1 MARVIDDELV
11 EPVVRTLL
19 GVIDVED
26 GATHEQLLVLR
37 ALVHGLWER
46 PDLDLDALEPFAPDQ
61 AAYAVTDED
70 QRNRLRELIVLLE
83 LCRHPASE
91 EQVQRADEYAAALH
105 QTGPGLHLARTLVR
119 KGADAAMADY
129 MRFYEEPAA
138 SILEPSLSDE
148 YGTGDLDA
156 PDPVLGERL
165 RAMQDLPEGTL
176 GWAYVDFYRRHGFT
190 LPGDDVSM
198 PAVMVAHDM
207 CHVIAGYEPVAEGE
221 IALGAMQ
228 LALADTQAHWVGFL
242 GNLAVHEAAII
253 NKEGFVGKTA
263 TLERPGAAE
272 YMVKAMVRGSQCT
285 GDFTTADHLALA
297 ALPLADVR
305 AQFGIPP
312 LDA

>member
-1 MARVIDDELV
+1 MSRIIDDELV

-26 GATHEQLLVLR
+26 GPTDEQLAVLR

-46 PDLDLDALEPFAPDQ
+46 PDLDLDSMEPFAADQ
-61 AAYAVTDED
+61 AAYAIQPED
-70 QRNRLRELIVLLE
+70 QRSRLRELMVLLE

-91 EQVQRADEYAAALH
+91 KQIQRADEYAAAMH
-105 QTGPGLHLARTLVR
+105 QRGPGLQIARTLVR

-129 MRFYEEPAA
+129 MRFYEDPDA
-138 SILEPSLSDE
+138 SILEPSMRDE
-148 YGTGDLDA
+148 YGTSDLDA
-156 PDPVLGERL
+156 PDVQLGEHL
-165 RAMQDLPEGTL
+165 RAMHDLPDGTL
-176 GWAYVDFYRRHGFT
+176 GWAYIEFYRRHGFT
-190 LPGDDVSM
+190 LPGDDPSM

-228 LALADTQAHWVGFL
+228 LALADTHAHWVGFL

-263 TLERPGAAE
+263 TLE
-272 YMVKAMVRGSQCT
+272 
-285 GDFTTADHLALA
+285 
-297 ALPLADVR
+297 
-305 AQFGIPP
+305 
-312 LDA
+312 

>member
-1 MARVIDDELV
+1 MSRVIDDELV

-19 GVIDVED
+19 GVIDAEGGPTD
-26 GATHEQLLVLR
+26 EQLAVLR
-37 ALVHGLWER
+37 ALVNGLWER
-46 PDLDLDALEPFAPDQ
+46 PDLDLDSMTPFAADQ
-61 AAYAVTDED
+61 AAYAVQPED

-83 LCRHPASE
+83 LCRHPASD

-105 QTGPGLHLARTLVR
+105 QRGPGLHLARTLVR
-119 KGADAAMADY
+119 KGTDAAMADY
-129 MRFYEEPAA
+129 MRFIQEPGG
-138 SILEPSLSDE
+138 SILEPSMSED
-148 YGTGDLDA
+148 YGTADLDA
-156 PDPVLGERL
+156 PDPELGERL

-190 LPGDDVSM
+190 LPGDDPSM

-242 GNLAVHEAAII
+242 GNLAVHEAGII

-263 TLERPGAAE
+263 TLDRPGAAD
-272 YMVKAMVRGSQCT
+272 YMARAMVRGTQCT

-297 ALPLADVR
+297 ALPLAEVR
-305 AQFGIPP
+305 AQFGIPS
-312 LDA
+312 LDD

>member
-1 MARVIDDELV
+1 MSRIIEDELV

-26 GATHEQLLVLR
+26 GPTEEQRAVLR

-46 PDLDLDALEPFAPDQ
+46 PDLDIDSMDAFAPDQ
-61 AAYAVTDED
+61 AAYAVMAED

-83 LCRHPASE
+83 LCRHPASD

-105 QTGPGLHLARTLVR
+105 QRGPGLHIARTLVR

-129 MRFYEEPAA
+129 MRFYEDPDAA
-138 SILEPSLSDE
+138 ILEPSMRDE
-148 YGTGDLDA
+148 YGTSDLDA
-156 PDPVLGERL
+156 PDTQLGDRL
-165 RAMQDLPEGTL
+165 RALHDLPEGTL
-176 GWAYVDFYRRHGFT
+176 GWAYVEFYRRHGFT
-190 LPGDDVSM
+190 LPGDDPSM

-228 LALADTQAHWVGFL
+228 LALADTTAHWIGFL

-263 TLERPGAAE
+263 TLDRPGAAE
-272 YMVKAMVRGSQCT
+272 YMAQAMVRGTQCT

-297 ALPLADVR
+297 DVPLEDVR
-305 AQFGIPP
+305 AHFGIPP
-312 LDA
+312 LAV